1 MKIKLDENIGK
12 RGKEILEA
20 AGHEVLTVADQKMCG
35 SSDDSLI
42 AVCAKEGRCLVTLD
56 LGFSNPLL
64 FSPAKHS
71 GIAVLRLPSKANRID
86 LLTALANLIRILDQ
100 SSIAGKLWI
109 VERHRVRE
117 YRPDDEPLY

>member
-1 MKIKLDENIGK
+1 M
-12 RGKEILEA
+12 LEA
-20 AGHEVLTVADQKMCG
+20 AGHEVLTVADQNMCG

-42 AVCAKEGRCLVTLD
+42 AVCTKEGRCLVTLD

-64 FSPAKHS
+64 YSPDKHS
-71 GIAVLRLPSKANRID
+71 GVAVLRLPSKASRID

-100 SSIAGKLWI
+100 SSIVGKLWI

-117 YRPDDEPLY
+117 YNPDDEPLY